1 MKPNKQSVKDFK
13 MSLQEQL
20 YYRNYQMGPEPGVP
34 GEPEEPEEEKEE
46 RAQIDTQMLYKKLE
60 KYFYQTRSIYLW
72 GVVDDKSAK
81 DVVTK
86 LMLLEADKPGDEIK
100 FYISSPGGSV
110 TSGMV
115 IYDTMQMISSPV
127 STICMGLAAS
137 MGSILLS
144 GGAKGKRFIFPH
156 GEVMIHQPS
165 LGGHI
170 QGVSAD
176 MEIHAEQILRTKEMG
191 AQILAKNTGQ
201 TVERIRRDFERDYW
215 MEAQKAIEY
224 GIVDGIVQKL

>member
-1 MKPNKQSVKDFK
+1 MSVQDIINNRGVMQPQPNPD
-13 MSLQEQL
+13 
-20 YYRNYQMGPEPGVP
+20 EPGT
-34 GEPEEPEEEKEE
+34 EEEEKEE
-46 RAQIDTQMLYKKLE
+46 RAEVDTRMLYKRLE
-60 KYFYQTRSIYLW
+60 RYFFETRSIYMW

-86 LMLLEADKPGDEIK
+86 LLLLEADAPGKEIK
-100 FYISSPGGSV
+100 FFISSPGGSV

-115 IYDTMQMISSPV
+115 IYDTMKLIKSPV

-144 GGAKGKRFIFPH
+144 GGEKGKRFIYPH

-170 QGVSAD
+170 QGVSSD
-176 MEIHAEQILRTKEMG
+176 MEIHAEQILRTKLMG
-191 AQILAKNTGQ
+191 AKILSDNTGQ
-201 TVERIRRDFERDYW
+201 TIERIKKDFERDYW
-215 MEAQKAIEY
+215 MDAEKSIEY
-224 GIVDGIVQKL
+224 GIVDKIIDKLN

>member
-1 MKPNKQSVKDFK
+1 
-13 MSLQEQL
+13 MSLQDQYMNRWGL
-20 YYRNYQMGPEPGVP
+20 LGPDPGTP
-34 GEPEEPEEEKEE
+34 GEPETDEEKEE
-46 RAQIDTQMLYKKLE
+46 RAQIDTPMLYKRLE
-60 KYFYQTRSIYLW
+60 KHFFQTRAIYLW

-86 LMLLEADKPGDEIK
+86 LLLLEADKPGEEIK

-115 IYDTMQMISSPV
+115 IYDTMRMIKSPV

-144 GGAKGKRFIFPH
+144 GGAKGRRFIFPH

-191 AQILAKNTGQ
+191 ARILAENTGQ
-201 TVERIRRDFERDYW
+201 SIERIRKDFERDYW
-215 MEAQKAIEY
+215 MEADKAIEY
-224 GIVDGIVQKL
+224 GIVDKVIHKLY

>member
-1 MKPNKQSVKDFK
+1 
-13 MSLQEQL
+13 MSLQDHFYKRWNVMQ
-20 YYRNYQMGPEPGVP
+20 PEPGTPGTPGVP
-34 GEPEEPEEEKEE
+34 EDPEEEKEE
-46 RAQIDTQMLYKKLE
+46 RAEVDTRMLYKRLE
-60 KYFYQTRSIYLW
+60 KYFYDTRSIHLW
-72 GVVDDKSAK
+72 GIVDDKSAK

-86 LMLLEADKPGDEIK
+86 LLLLEADNPGEEIK
-100 FYISSPGGSV
+100 FFISSPGGSV

-115 IYDTMQMISSPV
+115 IYDMMKMIKSPV

-144 GGAKGKRFIFPH
+144 GGKKGKRLIFPH

-191 AQILAKNTGQ
+191 ARILAENTGQ
-201 TVERIRRDFERDYW
+201 TIERIRKDFERDYW
-215 MEAQKAIEY
+215 MDAEKAVEY
-224 GIVDGIVQKL
+224 GIVDKIIDKL

>member
-1 MKPNKQSVKDFK
+1 
-13 MSLQEQL
+13 MSLQDQF
-20 YYRNYQMGPEPGVP
+20 YRRWNVMQQPEPGTP
-34 GEPEEPEEEKEE
+34 GAPEEPEEEKEE
-46 RAQIDTQMLYKKLE
+46 RAELDTRMLYKKLE
-60 KYFYQTRSIYLW
+60 KYFYDTRSIYMW
-72 GVVDDKSAK
+72 GIVDDKSAK

-86 LMLLEADKPGDEIK
+86 LLLLEADKPGEEIK
-100 FYISSPGGSV
+100 FFISSPGGSV

-115 IYDTMQMISSPV
+115 IYDTMKLIKSPV
-127 STICMGLAAS
+127 STICMGMAAS

-144 GGAKGKRFIFPH
+144 GGEKGRRFIFPH

-191 AQILAKNTGQ
+191 ARILSENTGQ
-201 TVERIRRDFERDYW
+201 TIERIRKDFERDYW
-215 MEAQKAIEY
+215 MDAEKSVEY
-224 GIVDGIVQKL
+224 GIVDKVIAKLS

>member
-1 MKPNKQSVKDFK
+1 MSVQDLLNNRWIMQPN
-13 MSLQEQL
+13 
-20 YYRNYQMGPEPGVP
+20 
-34 GEPEEPEEEKEE
+34 PEEPGTEEEEKEE
-46 RAQIDTQMLYKKLE
+46 RAEVDTKMLYKRLE
-60 KYFYQTRSIYLW
+60 RYFFETRSIYLW

-86 LMLLEADKPGDEIK
+86 LLLLEADAPGKEIK
-100 FYISSPGGSV
+100 FFLSSPGGSV

-115 IYDTMQMISSPV
+115 IYDTMKLIKSPV

-144 GGAKGKRFIFPH
+144 AGEKGKRFIYPH

-176 MEIHAEQILRTKEMG
+176 MEIHAEQILRTKLMG
-191 AQILAKNTGQ
+191 AKILADNTGQ
-201 TVERIRRDFERDYW
+201 TIERIKKDFERDYW
-215 MEAQKAIEY
+215 MDAEKSIEY
-224 GIVDGIVQKL
+224 GIVDKILEKMY

>member
-1 MKPNKQSVKDFK
+1 MK
-13 MSLQEQL
+13 MSLQDQL
-20 YYRNYQMGPEPGVP
+20 YKRWNVMQPQPDPTTPGA
-34 GEPEEPEEEKEE
+34 PEEPEEEKEE
-46 RAQIDTQMLYKKLE
+46 RAELDTRMLYKKLE
-60 KYFYQTRSIYLW
+60 KYFYDTRSIHLW
-72 GVVDDKSAK
+72 GIVDDKSAK

-86 LMLLEADKPGDEIK
+86 LLLLEADKPGEEIK
-100 FYISSPGGSV
+100 FFISSPGGSV
-110 TSGMV
+110 TAGMV
-115 IYDTMQMISSPV
+115 IYDTMHLIKSPV

-144 GGAKGKRFIFPH
+144 AGQKGRRFIYPH

-191 AQILAKNTGQ
+191 ARILAENTGQ
-201 TVERIRRDFERDYW
+201 TIERIRKDFERDYW
-215 MEAQKAIEY
+215 MDAEKAVEY
-224 GIVDGIVQKL
+224 GIVDKIINKLY

>member
-1 MKPNKQSVKDFK
+1 
-13 MSLQEQL
+13 MSFSELLTNRYLHTMQPS
-20 YYRNYQMGPEPGVP
+20 PEPGVP
-34 GEPEEPEEEKEE
+34 GEPEHEEEEKEE
-46 RAQIDTQMLYKKLE
+46 RAEVDTRMLYKRLE
-60 KYFYQTRSIYLW
+60 KYFFETRAIYLW

-86 LMLLEADKPGDEIK
+86 LLLLEADAPGKEIK

-115 IYDTMQMISSPV
+115 IYDTMKLISSPV

-144 GGAKGKRFIFPH
+144 GGEKGKRYIFPH

-170 QGVSAD
+170 QAVSAD

-191 AQILAKNTGQ
+191 ARILAENTGQ
-201 TVERIRRDFERDYW
+201 TIERVRKDFERDYW
-215 MEAQKAIEY
+215 MDAEKSIEY
-224 GIVDGIVQKL
+224 GIVDKILNKMI

>member
-1 MKPNKQSVKDFK
+1 MNRYR
-13 MSLQEQL
+13 MS
-20 YYRNYQMGPEPGVP
+20 PEPG
-34 GEPEEPEEEKEE
+34 EPQPETEEEKEE
-46 RAQIDTQMLYKKLE
+46 RAETDTRMLYKRME
-60 KYFYQTRSIYLW
+60 KHFYDTRSIYLW

-86 LMLLEADKPGDEIK
+86 LLLLEADNPGKEIR

-115 IYDTMQMISSPV
+115 IYDMMKAISSPI

-144 GGAKGKRFIFPH
+144 GGEKGKRYIFPH

-176 MEIHAEQILRTKEMG
+176 MEIHAEQILRTKNMG
-191 AQILAKNTGQ
+191 AKILADNTGQ
-201 TVERIRRDFERDYW
+201 TVERIKKDFERDYW
-215 MEAQKAIEY
+215 MDAEKAIEY
-224 GIVDGIVQKL
+224 GIVDKIVTKLEK

>member
-1 MKPNKQSVKDFK
+1 
-13 MSLQEQL
+13 MSLQEKLHNHYHTMQP
-20 YYRNYQMGPEPGVP
+20 QEPGVP
-34 GEPEEPEEEKEE
+34 GNPEEPEEEKEE
-46 RAQIDTQMLYKKLE
+46 RAEVDTRMLYKKLE
-60 KYFYQTRSIYLW
+60 KYFYETRSIYLW
-72 GVVDDKSAK
+72 GIVDDKSAK
-81 DVVTK
+81 DIVTK
-86 LMLLEADKPGDEIK
+86 LMLLEADNPGEEIK
-100 FYISSPGGSV
+100 FFISSPGGSV

-115 IYDTMQMISSPV
+115 IYDTMRMIKSPV

-144 GGAKGKRFIFPH
+144 GGAKGRRFIFPH

-191 AQILAKNTGQ
+191 AQILAENTGQ
-201 TVERIRRDFERDYW
+201 SIERIRKDFERDYW
-215 MEAQKAIEY
+215 MEADKAIEY
-224 GIVDGIVQKL
+224 GIVDKVIQKLY

>member
-1 MKPNKQSVKDFK
+1 MTNRYLHTMQPS
-13 MSLQEQL
+13 
-20 YYRNYQMGPEPGVP
+20 PEPGVP
-34 GEPEEPEEEKEE
+34 GEPDPNEEEKEE
-46 RAQIDTQMLYKKLE
+46 RAEVDTRMLYKRLE
-60 KYFYQTRSIYLW
+60 KYFFETRAIYLW

-86 LMLLEADKPGDEIK
+86 LLLLDADAPGKEIK

-115 IYDTMQMISSPV
+115 IYDTMKLIKSPV

-144 GGAKGKRFIFPH
+144 GGEKGKRYIFPH

-170 QGVSAD
+170 QAVSAD

-191 AQILAKNTGQ
+191 ARILAENTGQ
-201 TVERIRRDFERDYW
+201 TIERVRKDFERDYW
-215 MEAQKAIEY
+215 MDAEKSIEY
-224 GIVDGIVQKL
+224 GIVDKILDKMI

>member
-1 MKPNKQSVKDFK
+1 MNIDLLNNRWR
-13 MSLQEQL
+13 MS
-20 YYRNYQMGPEPGVP
+20 PEPG
-34 GEPEEPEEEKEE
+34 EPDHEEEEKEE
-46 RAQIDTQMLYKKLE
+46 RAETDTRMLYKRLE
-60 KYFYQTRSIYLW
+60 RYFFDTRSIYLW

-86 LMLLEADKPGDEIK
+86 LLLLEADAPGKEIK
-100 FYISSPGGSV
+100 FFISSPGGSV

-115 IYDTMQMISSPV
+115 IYDTMKLIKSPV

-144 GGAKGKRFIFPH
+144 AGEKGKRFIYPN

-176 MEIHAEQILRTKEMG
+176 MEIHAEQILRTKLMG
-191 AQILAKNTGQ
+191 ARILAENTGQ
-201 TVERIRRDFERDYW
+201 TIERIKKDFERDYW
-215 MEAQKAIEY
+215 MDAEKSIEY
-224 GIVDGIVQKL
+224 GIVDKVLEKLY

>member
-1 MKPNKQSVKDFK
+1 MSIQDKIYQPWNFMQPNPQPD
-13 MSLQEQL
+13 
-20 YYRNYQMGPEPGVP
+20 PGTP
-34 GEPEEPEEEKEE
+34 GEPEDPEEEKEE
-46 RAQIDTQMLYKKLE
+46 RAQIDTPMLYKRLE

-72 GVVDDKSAK
+72 GIVDDKSAK

-86 LMLLEADKPGDEIK
+86 LMLLEADNPGQEIK

-115 IYDTMQMISSPV
+115 IYDTMRMIKSPV

-144 GGAKGKRFIFPH
+144 GGAKGKRFIYPH

-191 AQILAKNTGQ
+191 ARILADNTGQ
-201 TVERIRRDFERDYW
+201 TIERIRKDFERDYW
-215 MEAQKAIEY
+215 MDAEKSIEY
-224 GIVDGIVQKL
+224 GIVDKIIDKL